1 MSFLGARK
9 IFLIPS
15 FELNVKEEE
24 KILKFLK
31 FLEESNVGN
40 IISRYINNN
49 NNLGGRPNVNYYNLF
64 AVIIYG
70 FAFNRDTLRDLEDA
84 CLYDLRYIYI
94 MEQVQ
99 PSYTTISNF
108 INKVIVPN
116 EKEIF
121 GLLNIQIAK
130 ELSIEFEDGFIDGT
144 KMEANAN
151 KYNFVWKPT
160 TFHKKIS
167 ITFFELLKSNDLC
180 ETYRFEEQVKS
191 KTIAS
196 AINELSL
203 NKNKYEEKKYANL
216 LKTLSAILSK
226 VLEYEEKEMIC
237 GLDRKSYYKT
247 DHDATAMCLKKDFYS
262 GLGSNMHAEYN
273 TQILVIKGLV
283 FSYYVSQSRIDCND
297 FIPTLDTFYKLYGEY
312 PKNVCAD
319 AGYGSIENYKY
330 LNKNN
335 IGNYVKYYSWEGNS
349 SGTNPDCYK
358 LNEDNSITCLNGLT
372 GYECKIENRHPRKSS
387 AIFYKIEGCK
397 NCTYKEYC
405 MKHTKHSNDKDYK
418 IFEVVIDL
426 IKYKQ
431 QAEEN
436 LLSIK
441 GIEMRVNRSVQVEGV
456 FGIEKQDRKYNRVRR
471 RGLKNVS
478 TELMLVLVGINIKK
492 LFRFYDD
499 GYFPKYWIAPKDLEP
514 QQFKKPSAK
523 RLSKKGRKINDKL
536 FNK

>member
-160 TFHKKIS
+160 TFHKKNINY
-167 ITFFELLKSNDLC
+167 FF
-180 ETYRFEEQVKS
+180 
-191 KTIAS
+191 
-196 AINELSL
+196 
-203 NKNKYEEKKYANL
+203 
-216 LKTLSAILSK
+216 
-226 VLEYEEKEMIC
+226 
-237 GLDRKSYYKT
+237 
-247 DHDATAMCLKKDFYS
+247 
-262 GLGSNMHAEYN
+262 
-273 TQILVIKGLV
+273 
-283 FSYYVSQSRIDCND
+283 
-297 FIPTLDTFYKLYGEY
+297 
-312 PKNVCAD
+312 
-319 AGYGSIENYKY
+319 
-330 LNKNN
+330 
-335 IGNYVKYYSWEGNS
+335 
-349 SGTNPDCYK
+349 
-358 LNEDNSITCLNGLT
+358 
-372 GYECKIENRHPRKSS
+372 
-387 AIFYKIEGCK
+387 
-397 NCTYKEYC
+397 
-405 MKHTKHSNDKDYK
+405 
-418 IFEVVIDL
+418 
-426 IKYKQ
+426 
-431 QAEEN
+431 
-436 LLSIK
+436 
-441 GIEMRVNRSVQVEGV
+441 
-456 FGIEKQDRKYNRVRR
+456 
-471 RGLKNVS
+471 
-478 TELMLVLVGINIKK
+478 
-492 LFRFYDD
+492 
-499 GYFPKYWIAPKDLEP
+499 
-514 QQFKKPSAK
+514 
-523 RLSKKGRKINDKL
+523 
-536 FNK
+536 